1 MSDGTNRPPVTA
13 WFGGSFD
20 PPHFGHL
27 GVAKMALASGCCQR
41 VLWCPAYLPPHK
53 SSRERADFSV
63 RLMQVQELISGEEN
77 MAASDI
83 ENRLKLTPSYT
94 AEVLKHLEQELPGE
108 LVLLIGE
115 DTLAQLHL
123 WYQAQYLAEK
133 YQIFTYPRSGWQLE
147 KAVLEQ
153 HWSPELAEK
162 LWQNRLA
169 GEFFRISSTQ
179 IRNSRNN

>member
-41 VLWCPAYLPPHK
+41 VLWVPAYLPPHK
-53 SSRERADFSV
+53 TDRRRTEFSV
-63 RLMQVQELISGEEN
+63 RFSQVQELISSEEN
-77 MAASDI
+77 MAVSDI
-83 ENRLKLTPSYT
+83 ENRLQLVPSYT
-94 AEVLKHLEQELPGE
+94 FEVLEALKKELTGE

-115 DTLAQLHL
+115 DSLAQLHL
-123 WYQAQYLAEK
+123 WYHAEELAEN
-133 YQIFTYPRSGWQLE
+133 YRIYTYPRSGWELE
-147 KAVLEQ
+147 EAELYR
-153 HWSPELAEK
+153 HWQPELARK

>member
-1 MSDGTNRPPVTA
+1 MNSELKHPPVTA

-53 SSRERADFSV
+53 SNRERADFSV

-115 DTLAQLHL
+115 DSLAQLHL

-133 YQIFTYPRSGWQLE
+133 
-147 KAVLEQ
+147 
-153 HWSPELAEK
+153 
-162 LWQNRLA
+162 
-169 GEFFRISSTQ
+169 
-179 IRNSRNN
+179 